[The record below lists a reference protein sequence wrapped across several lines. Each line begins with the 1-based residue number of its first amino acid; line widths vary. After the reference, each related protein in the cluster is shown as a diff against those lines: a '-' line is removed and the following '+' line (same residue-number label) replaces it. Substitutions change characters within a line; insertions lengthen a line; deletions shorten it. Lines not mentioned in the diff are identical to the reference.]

1 MGTRRAVGLQ
11 FDKWYEMIMKY
22 VYCTISS
29 IFPRYL
35 ILCFRWNIMLFSST
49 TLIKLLKILVKT
61 ISLLSTMCFT
71 EWWGSP
77 HPFEDAP
84 FHGQSWYH
92 HLFERCCLSYN
103 IKKNNVW
110 VAQSTISDLI
120 LTGICVNHFH
130 QRNVITRVVV
140 DLFQPWLEVYVC
152 ITYFI
157 YDVNEIFTGLIP
169 FALDKLQDFSHLEK
183 K

>member
-1 MGTRRAVGLQ
+1 M
-11 FDKWYEMIMKY
+11 
-22 VYCTISS
+22 
-29 IFPRYL
+29 
-35 ILCFRWNIMLFSST
+35 
-49 TLIKLLKILVKT
+49 
-61 ISLLSTMCFT
+61 
-71 EWWGSP
+71 
-77 HPFEDAP
+77 
-84 FHGQSWYH
+84 
-92 HLFERCCLSYN
+92 
-103 IKKNNVW
+103 
-110 VAQSTISDLI
+110 AQSTISDLI

-130 QRNVITRVVV
+130 QRNVITWVVV